1 MISRRISRKVE
12 NDDYRRLARYIR
24 AADHGDEKSLMSWCA
39 GCWAGDDYEL
49 AIREVADTQ
58 ALNTRTTR
66 EKTYHLIV
74 SFRPEDEAKLTPEML
89 KEIELEFA
97 KALGFEEHQRHCGV
111 HKNTNNLHMH
121 MAYNMI
127 HPEKLARHEPFRDY
141 HIRDRVCR
149 ELERR
154 FGLAIDNGRSVES
167 TEPKRTPVAATV
179 EAQTGQ
185 QSFDGYVKERRVSLL
200 EALGQAAGWQ
210 QVHAAFARYGLEI
223 RPHGNGLVIKDR
235 NGRHAIKASSLD
247 RSLSMGNLV
256 RRFGAYV
263 PPDQAKEHNPE
274 DERYTAKPVQREPNR
289 SALYEEY
296 QAGVATRKAALENLN
311 TRAQTELEAVRIRWD
326 LERQKISREFFGRH
340 RFELLK
346 IARLHDAEHRLQ
358 TRKRIYTAR
367 ETIRQATPYATW
379 TDFLRWKAGL
389 GNETALAIL
398 RSKKQLVEPE
408 SKAPRHGQREEI
420 QEKWLK
426 EQLDIATSTGVSSQT
441 RRGLLAVTKAR
452 ELADLEASMGGKQ
465 LFSDFTSSIDTKGT
479 VFIRLA
485 SGGAIRDTGK
495 QITYSAHDAAA
506 REAALLFAQAKW
518 GKALRN
524 KGNILSPLGRNAN
537 EKGLISESREK

>member
-24 AADHGDEKSLMSWCA
+24 AADHEDEKSLMSWCA
-39 GCWAGDDYEL
+39 GCWAGDDFEL

-121 MAYNMI
+121 VAYNMI
-127 HPEKLARHEPFRDY
+127 HPEKLSRHEPFRDY

-167 TEPKRTPVAATV
+167 TKPKLTPVAATV

-185 QSFDGYVKERRVSLL
+185 QSFDGYVKERRGPIL
-200 EALGQAAGWQ
+200 EALGQSAGWQ

-223 RPHGNGLVIKDR
+223 RTHGNGLAIKDR
-235 NGRHAIKASSLD
+235 NGKHAIKASSLD

-256 RRFGAYV
+256 RRFGAYA
-263 PPDQAKEHNPE
+263 PPDQAKEHYPE
-274 DERYTAKPVQREPNR
+274 DERFTAKPVHREPNR
-289 SALYEEY
+289 GALYAEY
-296 QAGVATRKAALENLN
+296 QAGIITRKAALEDLN
-311 TRAQTELEAVRIRWD
+311 TRTQAELESIRIRWD
-326 LERQKISREFFGRH
+326 KERQEISREFFGRH
-340 RFELLK
+340 RLELLK
-346 IARLHDAEHRLQ
+346 VARLHEEKNRLQ
-358 TRKRIYTAR
+358 VRKRINAER
-367 ETIRQATPYATW
+367 EKVRQVTPYGSW
-379 TDFLRWKAGL
+379 TDFLRWKAGQ

-398 RSKKQLVEPE
+398 RSKAQLVEPE
-408 SKAPRHGQREEI
+408 SAPPRRGQREDI
-420 QEKWLK
+420 QEKWLN
-426 EQLDIATSTGVSSQT
+426 EQLKIATSAGVNSPT
-441 RRGLLAVTKAR
+441 RRGLLAVAKAG
-452 ELADLEASMGGKQ
+452 ELAELETSTQDKRR
-465 LFSDFTSSIDTKGT
+465 LFSGFTSSIDTKGT
-479 VFIRLA
+479 VFLNLA
-485 SGGAIRDTGK
+485 SGGTIRDTGR
-495 QITYSAHDAAA
+495 QIIFSNDDAT
-506 REAALLFAQAKW
+506 REAALLYAKAKW
-518 GKALRN
+518 GKNIRVI
-524 KGNILSPLGRNAN
+524 GNAVSLPAKTQTIDITR
-537 EKGLISESREK
+537 

>member
-24 AADHGDEKSLMSWCA
+24 AADHEDEKSLMSWCA
-39 GCWAGDDYEL
+39 GCWAGDDFEL

-121 MAYNMI
+121 VAYNMI
-127 HPEKLARHEPFRDY
+127 HPEKLSRHEPFRDY
-141 HIRDRVCR
+141 HLRDRVCR

-167 TEPKRTPVAATV
+167 TEPKLTPVAATV

-185 QSFDGYVKERRVSLL
+185 QSFDGYVKERRGPIL
-200 EALGQAAGWQ
+200 EALGQSAGWQ

-235 NGRHAIKASSLD
+235 NGKHAIKASSLD

-256 RRFGAYV
+256 RRFGAYA
-263 PPDQAKEHNPE
+263 PPDQAKEHYPE
-274 DERYTAKPVQREPNR
+274 DERFTAKPVHREPNR
-289 SALYEEY
+289 GALYAEY
-296 QAGVATRKAALENLN
+296 QAGIITRKAALEVLN
-311 TRAQTELEAVRIRWD
+311 TRTQAELESIRIRWD
-326 LERQKISREFFGRH
+326 KERQEISREFFGRH
-340 RFELLK
+340 RLELLK
-346 IARLHDAEHRLQ
+346 VARLHEEKNRLQ
-358 TRKRIYTAR
+358 VRKRINAER
-367 ETIRQATPYATW
+367 EKIRQVTPYGSW
-379 TDFLRWKAGL
+379 TDFLRWKAGQ

-398 RSKKQLVEPE
+398 RSKAQLVEPE
-408 SKAPRHGQREEI
+408 SAPPRRGQREDI
-420 QEKWLK
+420 QEKWLN
-426 EQLDIATSTGVSSQT
+426 EQLKIVTSAGVNSPT
-441 RRGLLAVTKAR
+441 RRGLLAVAKAG
-452 ELADLEASMGGKQ
+452 ELAELETSTQDKRR
-465 LFSDFTSSIDTKGT
+465 LFSGFTSSIDTKGT
-479 VFIRLA
+479 VFLNLA
-485 SGGAIRDTGK
+485 SGGTIRDTGR
-495 QITYSAHDAAA
+495 QIIFSNDDAT
-506 REAALLFAQAKW
+506 REAALLYAKAKW
-518 GKALRN
+518 GKNIRVI
-524 KGNILSPLGRNAN
+524 GNAVSLPAKTQTIDIIR
-537 EKGLISESREK
+537 

>member
-24 AADHGDEKSLMSWCA
+24 AADHEDEKSLMSWCA
-39 GCWAGDDYEL
+39 GCWAGDDFEL

-121 MAYNMI
+121 VAYNMI
-127 HPEKLARHEPFRDY
+127 HPEKLSRHEPFRDY
-141 HIRDRVCR
+141 HLRDRVCR

-167 TEPKRTPVAATV
+167 TEPKLTPVAATV

-185 QSFDGYVKERRVSLL
+185 QSFDGYVKERRGPIL
-200 EALGQAAGWQ
+200 EALGQSAGWQ

-235 NGRHAIKASSLD
+235 NGKHAIKASSLD

-256 RRFGAYV
+256 RRFGAYA
-263 PPDQAKEHNPE
+263 PPDQAKEHYPE
-274 DERYTAKPVQREPNR
+274 DERFTAKPVHREPNR
-289 SALYEEY
+289 GALYAEY
-296 QAGVATRKAALENLN
+296 QAGIITRKAALEVLN
-311 TRAQTELEAVRIRWD
+311 TRTQAELESIRIRWD
-326 LERQKISREFFGRH
+326 KERQEISREFFGRH
-340 RFELLK
+340 RLELLK
-346 IARLHDAEHRLQ
+346 VARLHEEKNRLQ
-358 TRKRIYTAR
+358 VRKRINAER
-367 ETIRQATPYATW
+367 EKIRQVTPYGSW
-379 TDFLRWKAGL
+379 TDFLRWKAGQ

-398 RSKKQLVEPE
+398 RSKAQLVEPE
-408 SKAPRHGQREEI
+408 SAPPRRGQREDI
-420 QEKWLK
+420 QEKWLN
-426 EQLDIATSTGVSSQT
+426 EQLKIVTSAGVNSPT
-441 RRGLLAVTKAR
+441 RRGLLAVAKAG
-452 ELADLEASMGGKQ
+452 ELAELETSTQDKRR
-465 LFSDFTSSIDTKGT
+465 LFSGFTSSIDTKGT
-479 VFIRLA
+479 VFLNLA
-485 SGGAIRDTGK
+485 SGGTIRDTGR
-495 QITYSAHDAAA
+495 QIIFSNDDAT
-506 REAALLFAQAKW
+506 REAALLYAKAKW
-518 GKALRN
+518 GKNIRVI
-524 KGNILSPLGRNAN
+524 GNAVSLPAKTQTIDVTR
-537 EKGLISESREK
+537 

>member
-1 MISRRISRKVE
+1 
-12 NDDYRRLARYIR
+12 
-24 AADHGDEKSLMSWCA
+24 MSWCA

-49 AIREVADTQ
+49 AILEVADTQ

-74 SFRPEDEAKLTPEML
+74 SFRPEDEAKLTPETL
-89 KEIELEFA
+89 KEIEHEFA

-111 HKNTNNLHMH
+111 HKDTNNLHMH
-121 MAYNMI
+121 VAYNMI

-141 HIRDRVCR
+141 HTRDRVCR
-149 ELERR
+149 ELEKR
-154 FGLAIDNGRSVES
+154 FGLAIDNGRSMEG
-167 TEPKRTPVAATV
+167 TKPKLTPVAATV

-185 QSFDGYVKERRVSLL
+185 QSFDGYVKERRGLIL
-200 EALGQAAGWQ
+200 EALSQAAGWQ
-210 QVHAAFARYGLEI
+210 HVHTAFARYGLEI

-235 NGRHAIKASSLD
+235 NGKHSIKASSLD
-247 RSLSMGNLV
+247 RPLSMMNLV

-263 PPDQAKEHNPE
+263 PPGQTKGHSPE
-274 DERYTAKPVQREPNR
+274 DERFTAKPVQREPNR
-289 SALYEEY
+289 GALYEEY

-311 TRAQTELEAVRIRWD
+311 IRAQTELEAVRIRWD

-346 IARLHDAEHRLQ
+346 IARLHEAEHRLQ

-518 GKALRN
+518 GKALQHR
-524 KGNILSPLGRNAN
+524 GNVLFPAGRLNM
-537 EKGLISESREK
+537 GSSRKFGENGPVI

>member
-12 NDDYRRLARYIR
+12 NDDYRRLARYIH
-24 AADHGDEKSLMSWCA
+24 AADHVDEKSLMSWCA

-49 AIREVADTQ
+49 AIREVTDTQ

-66 EKTYHLIV
+66 EKTYHLVV
-74 SFRPEDEAKLTPEML
+74 SFRPEDEAKLTPETL

-141 HIRDRVCR
+141 RLRDRVCR

-154 FGLAIDNGRSVES
+154 FGLTIDKGRSVEI
-167 TEPKRTPVAATV
+167 TEPRLTPVAATI

-185 QSFDGYVKERRVSLL
+185 QSFDGYVTERQRAIL
-200 EALGQAAGWQ
+200 EALRQVAGWQ
-210 QVHAAFARYGLEI
+210 QVHAVFARYGLEI

-235 NGRHAIKASSLD
+235 NGKHATKASSLD

-256 RRFGAYV
+256 RRFGVYI
-263 PPDQAKEHNPE
+263 PPSQAKEHYPQV
-274 DERYTAKPVQREPNR
+274 ERYTAKPIQREPNR
-289 SALYEEY
+289 GALYEEY
-296 QAGVATRKAALENLN
+296 QAGIATRQVALEALN
-311 TRAQTELEAVRIRWD
+311 VRTQAELEAVRIRWD
-326 LERQKISREFFGRH
+326 QERQRIFREFFGRH
-340 RFELLK
+340 RFELHK
-346 IARLHDAEHRLQ
+346 IARLHEAENRLLV
-358 TRKRIYTAR
+358 RKRINAER
-367 ETIRQATPYATW
+367 EKVRQETPYASW
-379 TDFLRWKAGL
+379 TNFLRWKAEQ

-398 RSKKQLVEPE
+398 RSKNQLVEPE
-408 SKAPRHGQREEI
+408 SEAPPHGQREEI

-426 EQLDIATSTGVSSQT
+426 EQLGIATSTGVRSQT
-441 RRGLLAVTKAR
+441 RRGLLAMAKAR
-452 ELADLEASMGGKQ
+452 ELAELEASTGGKQ
-465 LFSDFTSSIDTKGT
+465 LFSNFTSSIDTKGT

-485 SGGAIRDTGK
+485 SGGVIRDRGK
-495 QITYSAHDAAA
+495 QITYSAHDELA

-518 GKALRN
+518 GKTLRN
-524 KGNILSPLGRNAN
+524 KGNILSPPGRSAS
-537 EKGLISESREK
+537 EKGLISESRKK

>member
-24 AADHGDEKSLMSWCA
+24 AADHEDEKSLMSWCA

-74 SFRPEDEAKLTPEML
+74 SFRPEDEAKLTQETL

-121 MAYNMI
+121 VAYNMI

-154 FGLAIDNGRSVES
+154 FGLAIDNGRFVDS
-167 TEPKRTPVAATV
+167 TEPKLTPVAATV

-185 QSFDGYVKERRVSLL
+185 QSFDGYAKERRGPIL

-210 QVHAAFARYGLEI
+210 QFHAAFARYGLEI

-235 NGRHAIKASSLD
+235 NGKHAIKASSLD

-263 PPDQAKEHNPE
+263 PPGQVKEHNPE

-289 SALYEEY
+289 GALYAEY
-296 QAGVATRKAALENLN
+296 QAGIATRKTALESLN
-311 TRAQTELEAVRIRWD
+311 TRTQAELEAVRIRWD
-326 LERQKISREFFGRH
+326 QERQKISREFFGRH
-340 RFELLK
+340 RFELHK
-346 IARLHDAEHRLQ
+346 IARLHEAENRLQ
-358 TRKRIYTAR
+358 VRKRINAER
-367 ETIRQATPYATW
+367 EEVRQETPYASW
-379 TDFLRWKAGL
+379 TNFLRWKAGQ

-398 RSKKQLVEPE
+398 RSKNQLVEPE
-408 SKAPRHGQREEI
+408 NAPPRRGQREDI

-426 EQLDIATSTGVSSQT
+426 EQLEISTSAGVSSQT
-441 RRGLLAVTKAR
+441 RRGLLAVAKAS
-452 ELADLEASMGGKQ
+452 ELAELETSAPDGRR
-465 LFSDFTSSIDTKGT
+465 LFSGFTSSIDTKGT
-479 VFIRLA
+479 VFFRLA
-485 SGGAIRDTGK
+485 SGGTIRDTGK
-495 QITYSAHDAAA
+495 LIIFSTDKVSK
-506 REAALLFAQAKW
+506 EAALLYAKTKW
-518 GKALRN
+518 GK
-524 KGNILSPLGRNAN
+524 NIKLKDNIVTHHAIN
-537 EKGLISESREK
+537 QAIEISR

>member
-24 AADHGDEKSLMSWCA
+24 AADHEDEKSLMSWCA
-39 GCWAGDDYEL
+39 GCWADDDFEL

-121 MAYNMI
+121 VAYNMI
-127 HPEKLARHEPFRDY
+127 HPEKLSRHEPFRDY
-141 HIRDRVCR
+141 HLRDRVCR

-167 TEPKRTPVAATV
+167 TEPKLTPVAATV

-185 QSFDGYVKERRVSLL
+185 QSFDGYVKERRGPIL
-200 EALGQAAGWQ
+200 EALGQSAGWQ

-235 NGRHAIKASSLD
+235 NGKHAIKASSLD

-256 RRFGAYV
+256 RRFGAYA
-263 PPDQAKEHNPE
+263 PPGQAKEHYPE
-274 DERYTAKPVQREPNR
+274 DERFTAKPVHREPNR
-289 SALYEEY
+289 GALYAEY
-296 QAGVATRKAALENLN
+296 QAGIITRKAALEDLN
-311 TRAQTELEAVRIRWD
+311 TRTQAELESIRIRWD
-326 LERQKISREFFGRH
+326 KERQEISREFFGRH
-340 RFELLK
+340 RLVLLK
-346 IARLHDAEHRLQ
+346 VARLHEEKNRLQ
-358 TRKRIYTAR
+358 VRKRINAER
-367 ETIRQATPYATW
+367 EKVRQVTPYRSW
-379 TDFLRWKAGL
+379 TDFLRWKAGQ

-398 RSKKQLVEPE
+398 RSKAQLVEPE
-408 SKAPRHGQREEI
+408 SAPPRRGQREDI
-420 QEKWLK
+420 QEKWLN
-426 EQLDIATSTGVSSQT
+426 EQLKIATSAGVNSPT
-441 RRGLLAVTKAR
+441 RRGLLAVAKAG
-452 ELADLEASMGGKQ
+452 ELAELETSTQDKRR
-465 LFSDFTSSIDTKGT
+465 LFSGFTSSIDTKGT
-479 VFIRLA
+479 VFLNLA
-485 SGGAIRDTGK
+485 SGGTIRDTGR
-495 QITYSAHDAAA
+495 QIIFSNDDAT
-506 REAALLFAQAKW
+506 REAALLYAKAKW
-518 GKALRN
+518 GKNIRVI
-524 KGNILSPLGRNAN
+524 GNAVSLPAKTQTIDITR
-537 EKGLISESREK
+537 

>member
-24 AADHGDEKSLMSWCA
+24 AADHEDEKSLMSWCA
-39 GCWAGDDYEL
+39 GCWAGDDFEL

-121 MAYNMI
+121 VAYNMI
-127 HPEKLARHEPFRDY
+127 HPEKLSRHEPFRDY

-154 FGLAIDNGRSVES
+154 FGLTIDNGRSVES
-167 TEPKRTPVAATV
+167 TEPKLIPVAATV

-185 QSFDGYVKERRVSLL
+185 QSFDGYVKERRGAIL
-200 EALGQAAGWQ
+200 EALGQAAEWQ
-210 QVHAAFARYGLEI
+210 QVHTAFARYGLEI

-235 NGRHAIKASSLD
+235 NGKHAIKASSLD

-263 PPDQAKEHNPE
+263 PPGQAKEHYPE

-289 SALYEEY
+289 GALYEEY
-296 QAGVATRKAALENLN
+296 QAGIATRKTALEDLN
-311 TRAQTELEAVRIRWD
+311 TRAQAKLEVVRIRWE
-326 LERQKISREFFGRH
+326 LERQNISREFFGRH

-346 IARLHDAEHRLQ
+346 IARLHEAENRLQ
-358 TRKRIYTAR
+358 VQKRIHVER
-367 ETIRQATPYATW
+367 EKVRQETPYASW
-379 TDFLRWKAGL
+379 TDFLRWKADQ

-398 RSKKQLVEPE
+398 RSKGRLIKQERVL
-408 SKAPRHGQREEI
+408 SQRGQRENI

-426 EQLDIATSTGVSSQT
+426 EQLKIATSAGVSSQA
-441 RRGLLAVTKAR
+441 RRGLLAVAKAS
-452 ELADLEASMGGKQ
+452 ELAELETSAPDGRR
-465 LFSDFTSSIDTKGT
+465 LFSGFSSSIDTKGT

-485 SGGAIRDTGK
+485 SGGSIRDTGK
-495 QITYSAHDAAA
+495 QIIFSADEVT
-506 REAALLFAQAKW
+506 REAALLYAKAKW
-518 GKALRN
+518 GKAIKLKDN
-524 KGNILSPLGRNAN
+524 VLSPPGRNQKQLLEIN
-537 EKGLISESREK
+537 C

>member
-24 AADHGDEKSLMSWCA
+24 AADHEDEKSLMSWCA
-39 GCWAGDDYEL
+39 GCWAGDDFEL

-141 HIRDRVCR
+141 HLRDRVCR

-167 TEPKRTPVAATV
+167 TEPKLTPVAATV

-185 QSFDGYVKERRVSLL
+185 QSFDGYVKERRGPIL
-200 EALGQAAGWQ
+200 EALGQSAGWQ

-235 NGRHAIKASSLD
+235 NGKHAIKASSLD

-256 RRFGAYV
+256 RRFGAYA
-263 PPDQAKEHNPE
+263 PPDQAKEHYPE
-274 DERYTAKPVQREPNR
+274 DERFTAKPVHREPNR
-289 SALYEEY
+289 GALYAEY
-296 QAGVATRKAALENLN
+296 QAGIITRKAALEVLN
-311 TRAQTELEAVRIRWD
+311 TRTQAELESIRIRWD
-326 LERQKISREFFGRH
+326 KERQEISREFFGRH
-340 RFELLK
+340 RLELLK
-346 IARLHDAEHRLQ
+346 VARLHEEKNRLQ
-358 TRKRIYTAR
+358 VRKRINAER
-367 ETIRQATPYATW
+367 EKIRQVTPYGSW
-379 TDFLRWKAGL
+379 TDFLRWKAGQ

-398 RSKKQLVEPE
+398 RSKAQLVEPE
-408 SKAPRHGQREEI
+408 SAPPRRGQREDI
-420 QEKWLK
+420 QEKWLN
-426 EQLDIATSTGVSSQT
+426 EQLKIVTSAGVNSPT
-441 RRGLLAVTKAR
+441 RRGLLAVAKAG
-452 ELADLEASMGGKQ
+452 ELAELETSTQDKRR
-465 LFSDFTSSIDTKGT
+465 LFSGFTSSIDTKGT
-479 VFIRLA
+479 VFLNLA
-485 SGGAIRDTGK
+485 SGGTIRDTGR
-495 QITYSAHDAAA
+495 QIIFSNDDAT
-506 REAALLFAQAKW
+506 REAALLYAKAKW
-518 GKALRN
+518 GKNIRVI
-524 KGNILSPLGRNAN
+524 GNAVSLPAKTQTIDIIR
-537 EKGLISESREK
+537 